1 MKRHLSFL
9 AEVHQALLNGSSSA
23 SSTVRACVA
32 SLVFVLLAIN
42 CGPPPQRQYYVPETA
57 LAAAE
62 RTTTTTQSSQKSETN
77 LPESANIQL
86 EKMPYLRNVFKE
98 RVRVSSRGGLD
109 DFHAMTRR
117 QVQHSAIVANCSF
130 DILKA
135 FIAKGWAPIVMVE
148 FQGRTPEILSMSHY
162 NNKLGEIFLE
172 NPSNL
177 NKRRLTYKDFEAS
190 WSRISRNKCI
200 LITPQKLS
208 DIDVQ
213 KALGN
218 YLPEE
223 AFQQISVQSP

>member
-1 MKRHLSFL
+1 MKRHLTFL
-9 AEVHQALLNGSSSA
+9 EEVCQALLNSSSGSA
-23 SSTVRACVA
+23 STVRACVA

-42 CGPPPQRQYYVPETA
+42 CGPPPQGQYHIPESA
-57 LAAAE
+57 LAAAA
-62 RTTTTTQSSQKSETN
+62 RTTTTQSSQSESN
-77 LPESANIQL
+77 LPESATLQL
-86 EKMPYLRNVFKE
+86 EKLPYLRNVFKE

-117 QVQHSAIVANCSF
+117 QAQHSAVVANCSF

-148 FQGRTPEILSMSHY
+148 FQGRTPEILPMSQY
-162 NNKLGEIFLE
+162 NNQSGEVYLE

-200 LITPQKLS
+200 LITPRKLS
-208 DIDVQ
+208 ELDVR

-218 YLPEE
+218 YLPEA
-223 AFQQISVQSP
+223 AFQEISVQSR